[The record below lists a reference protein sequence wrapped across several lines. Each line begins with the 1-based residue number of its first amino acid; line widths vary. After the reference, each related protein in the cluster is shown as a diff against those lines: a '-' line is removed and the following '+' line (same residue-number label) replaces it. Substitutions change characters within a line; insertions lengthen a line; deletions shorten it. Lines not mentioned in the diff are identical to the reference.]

1 MSMVEIDEGTG
12 AARTATGPKVAI
24 AESRATS
31 DNANGQLPPDDKP
44 PSDAPSI
51 DGADL
56 LDRILKFIKRF
67 VVLPSDN
74 AGIALVLWAGHTFFM
89 DVWETTPRLA
99 FLSAQPGSGKTL
111 AMRLVALLC
120 PRALE
125 VANSTTAA
133 LIRALDDPAGKPTYF
148 IDEIDTKYGP
158 KAKGDEE
165 LRSLINSG
173 HEVDGHILRNEQ
185 ENNEW
190 RPVKKNAFAA
200 IAMAGIGNI
209 LPDTILT
216 RSVVVKM
223 RKRLPGE
230 KVESYK
236 RRDHKH
242 IGIALGDELAAWA
255 DQVRDAA
262 ARSSPLL
269 PDGIADRDADVWE
282 PLISVADLVG
292 GRWPALARQAAMEA
306 VQSAKVNSKPS
317 LDIQLLDNIRACI
330 GNKIGIPTVDL
341 LKMLLADEEAP
352 WGDLGYHR
360 KLNARILAEMLDEYG
375 IKSKPY
381 RFNGQDGTMLRGY
394 MRDDFREAWARYLPD
409 SSDAVTD
416 VTAVTEQEGP
426 ENEGSFGQSD
436 EKSPSRCDGSDGSDA
451 EPES

>member
-1 MSMVEIDEGTG
+1 MSGFDINEGTG
-12 AARTATGPKVAI
+12 AGGTATGPKVAI
-24 AESRATS
+24 AESPATS
-31 DNANGQLPPDDKP
+31 DSVNRQVPPDDKP
-44 PSDAPSI
+44 PSDAAST

-56 LDRILKFIKRF
+56 LDRILTFIKRF
-67 VVLPSDN
+67 VALPSDH
-74 AGIALVLWAGHTFFM
+74 AGIALVLWAGHTHLM
-89 DVWETTPRLA
+89 DVLETTPRLA

-111 AMRLVALLC
+111 AMRLVALMC

-125 VANSTTAA
+125 VANSTTSS

-148 IDEIDTKYGP
+148 IDEIDAKYGP

-165 LRSLINSG
+165 LRSLINAG
-173 HEVDGHILRNEQ
+173 HEIDGHILRNEQ

-216 RSVVVKM
+216 RSIVVKM

-242 IGIALGDELAAWA
+242 IGIALGDELATWA

-262 ARSSPLL
+262 ALIRPLL

-282 PLISVADLVG
+282 PLIAVAELAG
-292 GRWPALARQAAMEA
+292 GRWPTLARHAAMEA
-306 VQSAKVNSKPS
+306 VRSAKVDNKPS
-317 LDIQLLDNIRACI
+317 LDIRLLGDIRTCI
-330 GNKIGIPTVDL
+330 GHKIGIPTVDL
-341 LKMLLADEEAP
+341 LNVLLADEEGP

-381 RFNGQDGTMLRGY
+381 RFSGPDKTMLRGY
-394 MRDDFREAWARYLPD
+394 MRDDFEEAWARYLPA

-416 VTAVTEQEGP
+416 VTAVIEPEGAENAGPFEQT
-426 ENEGSFGQSD
+426 D
-436 EKSPSRCDGSDGSDA
+436 ETSPPQCDSNDGSDG
-451 EPES
+451 EPAS

>member
-1 MSMVEIDEGTG
+1 MSMIDMDEGTG
-12 AARTATGPKVAI
+12 AVGTATGPKIAI

-44 PSDAPSI
+44 SDVISI

-56 LDRILKFIKRF
+56 LDRILTFIKRL
-67 VVLPSDN
+67 VVLPSDH
-74 AGIALVLWAGHTFFM
+74 AGIALVLWAGHTHFM

-148 IDEIDTKYGP
+148 IDEIDAKYGP

-165 LRSLINSG
+165 LRSLINAG

-223 RKRLPGE
+223 RRRLPGE

-262 ARSSPLL
+262 ALGRPLL

-282 PLISVADLVG
+282 PLIAVADLAG
-292 GRWPALARQAAMEA
+292 GQWPALARQAAMEA
-306 VQSAKVNSKPS
+306 VQSAKANDKPP
-317 LDIQLLDNIRACI
+317 LDIRLLADIRPCI

-381 RFNGQDGTMLRGY
+381 RYNGPEKTMLRGY
-394 MRDDFREAWARYLPD
+394 MRDDFKEAWARYLPAP
-409 SSDAVTD
+409 SGAVTD
-416 VTAVTEQEGP
+416 VTAVTEQEEA
-426 ENEGSFGQSD
+426 ENAEPFEQTD
-436 EKSPSRCDGSDGSDA
+436 ETSPPQCDSNDGSDG
-451 EPES
+451 ELES